1 MVLPLVVL
9 GEVEKYTEN
18 TTARGHFTDRLRD
31 DFSRYFYRSISN
43 SVARAYQDIFGGS
56 YELGER
62 LGG

>member
-1 MVLPLVVL
+1 MVLPLVVI

-31 DFSRYFYRSISN
+31 DFYRSVYRSISG
-43 SVARAYQDIFGGS
+43 SVARAYQDLFGGS